1 MPLQTMYAGMVNS
14 PETTITNSL
23 GPADTTIYVL
33 DPSRVPEPLP
43 NLMTLGTG
51 TNAETVLVTSL
62 SDNALTVVRGYQ
74 GIAKDWLPGTIIAR
88 NFTEYDHAAFK
99 ANITDLGTAVDDL
112 AGSSIRANI
121 TTPGNPI
128 ATATKATDIAV
139 VNLKGATQITKPN
152 PEADTSPDNIAAITG
167 IVNPTITA
175 TSGGQSNS
183 QQISGELYRLP
194 DGTKDEYDG
203 QAGKLTKRV
212 GKLVLTGT
220 EDWAPTNNP
229 PAIGINVIRMAL
241 EGNKLP
247 NKPLPSADMISTHL
261 PKGRA
266 EDEVNSVLIIPNT
279 AIWMNLDKAL
289 VGYTEGD
296 TANQVVAKGKAWL
309 AAQAAASTPITIY
322 YEMAVPQVTEIRHD
336 LTCYADSTTFAC
348 ADPLATD
355 MSVTVLDG
363 RMVGRSRDAE
373 FLAGLHPSTY
383 RQSNRN
389 LLDNWDFRRPV
400 NQRGVSGAISTNSY
414 ALDRWV
420 FYFPGGAGTGS
431 VLIQDGYI
439 TFDATGRARFDQYYH
454 TVLPPGVYTASVLKT
469 DGTILAETVSWAGS
483 GNSNIVWFESGFS
496 FSISSVSGPSSAT
509 NTTLLFDSRDGHTAN
524 IAAVKLEL
532 GPVSTLALDPPADY
546 GETLRKCLRYYVS
559 STYLAPSFATA
570 QYANGVTIPI
580 AFPVPIRARPT
591 LIVGDLTDCLR
602 IAMDTNLTP
611 TSAAVDD
618 NFSWLSD
625 NPSFGGCAI
634 GFALDTVVGKV
645 YGYKPFS
652 NAIAF
657 SAEPA

>member
-33 DPSRVPEPLP
+33 DPSRVPAPP

-51 TNAETVLVTSL
+51 TNAETVLVTGL

-212 GKLVLTGT
+212 GKLVFTGT
-220 EDWAPTNNP
+220 ETISMDTNHAFIYATSIRTTSKPSNGYCTHFAVAEGSSYLNTQTGQISWQSQGDIVIGNFGTWAD
-229 PAIGINVIRMAL
+229 
-241 EGNKLP
+241 
-247 NKPLPSADMISTHL
+247 AD
-261 PKGRA
+261 A
-266 EDEVNSVLIIPNT
+266 V
-279 AIWMNLDKAL
+279 KAYL
-289 VGYTEGD
+289 S
-296 TANQVVAKGKAWL
+296 
-309 AAQAAASTPITIY
+309 AQAAASTPVTLY
-322 YEMAVPQVTEIRHD
+322 YELAAPQTTEIRHD
-336 LTCYADSTTFAC
+336 LACYADSTTFAC

-363 RMVGRSRDAE
+363 RMVGRARDAVL
-373 FLAGLHPSTY
+373 LAGLHPSAY
-383 RQSNRN
+383 LRGNPN

-414 ALDRWV
+414 ALDRWI

-431 VLIQDGYI
+431 VTIQDGYL
-439 TFDATGRARFDQYYH
+439 TLDATGRGQLRQFYDGI
-454 TVLPPGVYTASVLKT
+454 LPTGIYTASVLKT
-469 DGTILAETVSWAGS
+469 DGTVLAVTINFQQSENAPSVY
-483 GNSNIVWFESGFS
+483 FESGFKLE
-496 FSISSVSGPSSAT
+496 VVKRDN
-509 NTTLLFDSRDGHTAN
+509 NTLINFDSLDGHTAN

-546 GETLRKCLRYYVS
+546 GETLRKCKQ
-559 STYLAPSFATA
+559 YLLMGELLSA
-570 QYANGVTIPI
+570 QIYAITTDEIHFLIPI
-580 AFPVPIRARPT
+580 AEPMRALPTLVLSQTAPQTILVRKASGGVSGFEFSVYNATVNALHIICTKTAHGVTADTGLALIIRA
-591 LIVGDLTDCLR
+591 G
-602 IAMDTNLTP
+602 
-611 TSAAVDD
+611 S
-618 NFSWLSD
+618 
-625 NPSFGGCAI
+625 G
-634 GFALDTVVGKV
+634 
-645 YGYKPFS
+645 
-652 NAIAF
+652 F
-657 SAEPA
+657 SAEL